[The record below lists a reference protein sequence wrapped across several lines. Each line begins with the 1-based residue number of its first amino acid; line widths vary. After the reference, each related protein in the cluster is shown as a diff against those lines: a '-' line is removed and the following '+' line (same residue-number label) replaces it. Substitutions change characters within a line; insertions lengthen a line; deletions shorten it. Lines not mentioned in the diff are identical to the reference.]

1 MKQII
6 LDCILGLVT
15 FASLWIFVVLLF
27 SLN

>member
-6 LDCILGLVT
+6 LDCILVLGM

-27 SLN
+27 SFN